1 MTRALLLLA
10 VLAASSP
17 AAPPPV
23 TALAYRPDGQLL
35 AAGTR
40 GVVHLID
47 PAMGE
52 VTADLPG
59 QTGRVT
65 AAAISRSGVLAV
77 ASGEPGKSGVV
88 RLYDTRDPKATK
100 PTAEFTAHKDA
111 VYAVA
116 FSPDGKTLATA
127 GYDKLIKLW
136 AVPPSATPEP
146 RLTLTDHSDAVYA
159 LDFHP
164 SGKLLASG
172 SADRAVKVWDVA
184 TGKRL
189 YTLSDPTDWVY
200 AVAWSRGRQASGRRR
215 EPTRASGCGRR
226 TNPTAD
232 WFAPRSLTA
241 GP

>member
-1 MTRALLLLA
+1 MIRTPLLLA
-10 VLAASSP
+10 ALVVTAPAI

-23 TALAYRPDGQLL
+23 TALAYRPDGKLL

-47 PAMGE
+47 PGKGE
-52 VTADLPG
+52 VVADLPG
-59 QTGRVT
+59 QAGRVT
-65 AAAISRSGVLAV
+65 AAAISRSGALAV
-77 ASGEPGKSGVV
+77 ASGEPAKSGVV
-88 RLYDTRDPKATK
+88 RLYDTRDLKQTK

-111 VYAVA
+111 IYALA

-136 AVPPSATPEP
+136 TVPLSAAPEP

-172 SADRAVKVWDVA
+172 S
-184 TGKRL
+184 
-189 YTLSDPTDWVY
+189 
-200 AVAWSRGRQASGRRR
+200 
-215 EPTRASGCGRR
+215 
-226 TNPTAD
+226 
-232 WFAPRSLTA
+232 
-241 GP
+241 